1 MKDDE
6 RLENELPVEDIQI
19 EDEEMSNT
27 EITDEVEK
35 DKEEVIEDEIEQPF
49 YASNKSFDELRDV
62 LPDLDYRLFLI
73 NDNIVVIGRLNGVDI
88 EILVKANDE
97 YDFIKAPATLEELKN
112 VCNVMYFSPDI
123 DKEEYEALKDKE
135 ANQEEVMSYL
145 MNLLPDK
152 SDEFDDADNN
162 EEDKHDEEAN
172 HDDDHFEENEEEFKE
187 DKDEEEE

>member
-88 EILVKANDE
+88 EILVKTDDE
-97 YDFIKAPATLEELKN
+97 YDFVKAPATLEELKN
-112 VCNVMYFSPDI
+112 ICNVMYFSPDI
-123 DKEEYEALKDKE
+123 DKEEYEALKDRE

-162 EEDKHDEEAN
+162 ENNEESG
-172 HDDDHFEENEEEFKE
+172 HEDDDHFEENEEEFKE

>member
-49 YASNKSFDELRDV
+49 YASNKSFDELRDI

-88 EILVKANDE
+88 EILVKTNDE
-97 YDFIKAPATLEELKN
+97 YDFVKAPATLEELKN
-112 VCNVMYFSPDI
+112 ICNVMYFSPDI

-172 HDDDHFEENEEEFKE
+172 HDDNFEENEEEFKE